1 MTYPFS
7 VTAHPDDRFASATV
21 DPVLGREQR
30 RMLGV
35 MVRRPGH
42 VLSTAEMCAGLSPT
56 TARNPRRIHD
66 LISGL
71 RRALGEDAIVHVPR
85 RGWIY
90 VPAAG

>member
-1 MTYPFS
+1 
-7 VTAHPDDRFASATV
+7 
-21 DPVLGREQR
+21 
-30 RMLGV
+30 
-35 MVRRPGH
+35 
-42 VLSTAEMCAGLSPT
+42 MCAGLSPT
-56 TARNPRRIHD
+56 TVRNPRRIHD